1 MFSNAKTSER
11 MDADARNAVTDTG
24 GKRAEVTPAAKVEP
38 GISVRTGI
46 STFYGNLLLFMFE
59 GVDELPNIVTTPCGR
74 LYYGATI
81 NGKLNIR
88 RQECSCTC
96 MRPFRVSARIRVVS
110 RAFITIL

>member
-1 MFSNAKTSER
+1 

-24 GKRAEVTPAAKVEP
+24 GKRAEVTPAARVEP

-59 GVDELPNIVTTPCGR
+59 GRDELPNTVTTPCSR
-74 LYYGATI
+74 LYILRSNI

-96 MRPFRVSARIRVVS
+96 IRPVRASALIRVVS
-110 RAFITIL
+110 CAFITVL